1 MRYQKKKQDVEVFNS
16 SKKRHVVRQYFS
28 QRQLNKTFVDKR
40 LKERKKE
47 TQKNHRKE
55 KKYAEKAE
63 KSFLLKV
70 CLNQKK
76 EKQQQWKKAVVGF
89 IVMFAFCRMMHVW

>member
-28 QRQLNKTFVDKR
+28 QRQLNKTFR
-40 LKERKKE
+40 RQEAERKKE
-47 TQKNHRKE
+47 TQKNHLKE

-63 KSFLLKV
+63 KYFLLKV